1 MNVLSRIPQF
11 LILPITLA
19 ALVTTGAA
27 CGKKGSGGGLVTG
40 AQFSTIEENGDL
52 YGKVD
57 VLLNTGNVLLPAF
70 ELPILNPKNPGAI
83 YGTISMRDAL
93 SAGTQLGLSFNLSE
107 ISGLEGA
114 DGSLLPN
121 GKAVPVFLAN
131 GTKPISISIQKNSRA
146 YFAFSEG
153 TAVVGAAVV
162 IPEFD
167 KISSSVGA
175 IDIFFPFQ
183 GSNGISGVAGLFSS
197 NQPGQS
203 GLAIFVDASQ
213 AVKGI
218 SEKSMNRALAS
229 VAAKS
234 VTQKS
239 ASASFRSQT
248 GMSTMQ
254 AYRLNQFMSKLGDR
268 RQRLRLQ

>member
-1 MNVLSRIPQF
+1 MNLFSRIPQF
-11 LILPITLA
+11 LVLPVTLA
-19 ALVTTGAA
+19 ALVSTSTA

-57 VLLNTGNVLLPAF
+57 VLLNTGTVLLPSF

-83 YGTISMRDAL
+83 YGSVSMRDAL
-93 SAGTQLGLSFNLSE
+93 SAGTQLGISFNLTE
-107 ISGLEGA
+107 ISGLEGT
-114 DGSLLPN
+114 DGSVLPN
-121 GKAVPVFLAN
+121 GRAIPVFLAD
-131 GTKPISISIQKNSRA
+131 GSKPIAISIQRNSRA

-167 KISSSVGA
+167 RISSSVGP

-203 GLAIFVDASQ
+203 GLAVFIDASE

-234 VTQKS
+234 VGQRS
-239 ASASFRSQT
+239 ATASFRSQA

-254 AYRLNQFMSKLGDR
+254 AYRLSQFMSKLGDR